1 VIVLFYFA
9 KMKVL
14 IFASLIALVAAAG
27 ANAAAVKG
35 QRILKKSAQKKKKG
49 NKGCSKE
56 ACVSTFQGFKT
67 EIGKDKS
74 SAEINI
80 CPGATITF
88 EEDLYVYS
96 DTTDTIQD
104 PFDLKLLCCDCNCVL
119 DTAGY
124 VLWFGKPYVI
134 TDDANWNPF
143 GELLSAMKLTMRGI
157 KVMSSVPL
165 STFSFM
171 VYLPENSYYQEVVGG
186 CPNTIDLASIPIP
199 FYGYG
204 ASPSVRS
211 WRT

>member
-1 VIVLFYFA
+1 
-9 KMKVL
+9 MKVL

-56 ACVSTFQGFKT
+56 ACVSTFQEFKT

-88 EEDLYVYS
+88 DEDLFVYS
-96 DTTDTIQD
+96 DTTITPQV

-124 VLWFGKPYVI
+124 FFG
-134 TDDANWNPF
+134 F
-143 GELLSAMKLTMRGI
+143 GNTFEPLSAMKLTMSGI
-157 KVMSSVPL
+157 KLQSSVV
-165 STFSFM
+165 TFAFF
-171 VYLPENSYYQEVVGG
+171 VYLQENSYYQEVAGG
-186 CPNTIDLASIPIP
+186 CPNTIDLASLTEP
-199 FYGYG
+199 FYGIDGYYT
-204 ASPSVRS
+204 SVS
-211 WRT
+211 SGSAAKGPGKWGNK